1 MSMYTCHEQYYTSN
15 YIIRLISGHYLE
27 HVVEIKSVSCINAL
41 VILCFVN
48 LQTTLIFLSN
58 EINQVSLT
66 DNSEFSIGVHFSILV
81 SSHALVHSNIG
92 ERQASDGQGAINDLH
107 PLLWK
112 TGYLR

>member
-1 MSMYTCHEQYYTSN
+1 MCARHEQYHTSN
-15 YIIRLISGHYLE
+15 YIIRLISGHYQE
-27 HVVEIKSVSCINAL
+27 HVVEIKSVSYINAL
-41 VILCFVN
+41 IILCFVN
-48 LQTTLIFLSN
+48 LQTTLIFQSN
-58 EINQVSLT
+58 TINQVSLT

-81 SSHALVHSNIG
+81 SSHALVHSNIR